1 MKKSLRL
8 LFATLVMAAAVAS
21 AATSNSK
28 SQMSSGAEPVPLCP
42 PGVNRRAESDQAGIA
57 RQGSLVYNTTQML

>member
-8 LFATLVMAAAVAS
+8 LAATLVMAAAVAS

-28 SQMSSGAEPVPLCP
+28 SQLSSGAEPVPICP
-42 PGVNRRAESDQAGIA
+42 PGMCAVN
-57 RQGSLVYNTTQML
+57 